1 MNYLQFIRPTNWHIE
16 NRPVDWFQAWGSS
29 IMRVISALVNS
40 TSLPKHK
47 KPQGLLW
54 LLWKLKR
61 STEKRMVS
69 TMVNPTFGLLLVAQT
84 SEKVPMFQQFGW

>member
-1 MNYLQFIRPTNWHIE
+1 MNYLQFIRPINQLAYRKPSNVNSAAH
-16 NRPVDWFQAWGSS
+16 PMDWFQAWGSS

-47 KPQGLLW
+47 KTQGQG

-61 STEKRMVS
+61 STEKRMVF
-69 TMVNPTFGLLLVAQT
+69 TMVTQLLDY
-84 SEKVPMFQQFGW
+84 F